1 MEVLEHFIRL
11 TSLCFFIG
19 LVFNLLTNLFD
30 WSKIVKNP
38 LENAQ
43 QLRLF
48 LILVSISL
56 GFILS
61 QFIWM
66 ILMMSR
72 DFFLAFS

>member
-11 TSLCFFIG
+11 ASLCFFIG

-30 WSKIVKNP
+30 WSKIVKKP